1 MSPRTEHHTTI
12 IATPFGAVGIDC
24 DGTVITRIEFL
35 PPDTPNTPA
44 QIAHTKIA
52 TQAVSEISRYLADAN
67 HLPRLPMKPVGTEFQ
82 RRVWAQIATIPS
94 GQTRTYGDI
103 AAQLNTAARA
113 VGQACGA
120 NPYPIVVPCHRVVGA
135 RQLGG
140 FAHASGGFLLDAK
153 RWLLAHERP

>member
-1 MSPRTEHHTTI
+1 MSPRTEHRTTI

-35 PPDTPNTPA
+35 PPATPA
-44 QIAHTKIA
+44 QIARSPLA
-52 TQAVSEISRYLADAN
+52 TQAVSEIGRYLADAK
-67 HLPRLPMKPVGTEFQ
+67 HPPRLPMKPVGTEFQ
-82 RRVWAQIATIPS
+82 RRVWAQISAIPS

-153 RWLLAHERP
+153 HWLLAHERP